1 MRYYK
6 QIVDSMRLM
15 KLKFLLHNIF
25 NARHYFTECK
35 VHVVIRIE
43 AIANLGFNDVSA
55 GMHYSHRYVVANG
68 SRKVIRYQL
77 LVFPF

>member
-1 MRYYK
+1 
-6 QIVDSMRLM
+6 MRLM
-15 KLKFLLHNIF
+15 KLKSLLHNIF
-25 NARHYFTECK
+25 NARYYFTQCK

-55 GMHYSHRYVVANG
+55 GKHCSHVVANG